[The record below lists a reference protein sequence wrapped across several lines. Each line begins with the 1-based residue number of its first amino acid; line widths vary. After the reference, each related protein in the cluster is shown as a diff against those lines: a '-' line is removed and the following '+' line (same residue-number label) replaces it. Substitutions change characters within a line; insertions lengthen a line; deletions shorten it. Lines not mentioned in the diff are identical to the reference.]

1 MNIDNNTI
9 VFTVLSLAA
18 AYFAFGY
25 FKGKY
30 EAKMRSIHTD
40 NNNVQDEMWRQ
51 REEMNDRIERLE
63 KSVEC
68 CSRQS
73 ACNRQGT
80 ASY

>member
-25 FKGKY
+25 FKAKY
-30 EAKMRSIHTD
+30 EAKMRNIHVSIND
-40 NNNVQDEMWRQ
+40 VQDEMWRQ
-51 REEMNDRIERLE
+51 REEMSNRIDRLE

-80 ASY
+80 QSY